1 MENLLE
7 LLRLRRSTRVFK
19 DTHIS
24 PELVEM
30 LMRAA
35 LMAPTS
41 KRSNSWEFV
50 LVDEP
55 ETLKALAVCKKHG
68 SQFLD
73 KAPLAV
79 VVLGYTTRSDVWV
92 EDASIAAILLQLE
105 AEDLGLGSCWIQVR
119 ERQAPDGT
127 PSEAYVRD
135 VLGIPSHL
143 GVLAI
148 IAVGVK
154 GEEKAPF
161 DESKLKW
168 EKVHLNGYGQQG

>member
-19 DTHIS
+19 DTQIS

-30 LMRAA
+30 LMQAA
-35 LMAPTS
+35 LMAPSS
-41 KRSNSWEFV
+41 KRSNPWEFV

-55 ETLKALAVCKKHG
+55 ATIQALAACKKHG
-68 SQFLD
+68 SQFLE

-79 VVLGYTTRSDVWV
+79 VVLADPSRSDVWV

-119 ERQAPDGT
+119 LRQTADGDDA
-127 PSEAYVRD
+127 EAYVRK
-135 VLGIPSHL
+135 VLNVPDHL
-143 GVLAI
+143 SVLAI

-154 GEEKAPF
+154 AEERKPF
-161 DESKLKW
+161 DESKMQW
-168 EKVHLNGYGQQG
+168 EKVHLNGYGHEE